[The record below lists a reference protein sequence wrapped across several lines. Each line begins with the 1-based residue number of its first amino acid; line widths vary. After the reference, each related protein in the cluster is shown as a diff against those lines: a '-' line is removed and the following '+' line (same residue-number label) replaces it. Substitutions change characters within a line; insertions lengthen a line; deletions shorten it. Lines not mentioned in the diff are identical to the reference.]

1 MAEEVKKENL
11 ITEEQSNLA
20 KKLLQIIVNS
30 DIRLGDRVVEEE
42 PEKYKKTVLEML
54 DLLYKNNVL
63 EIELDLY
70 FQLMR
75 QAVGIA
81 QNSTMG
87 SVKMSKD
94 IALTNYWGKHPDNVT
109 FQDIDAKMKK
119 DKR

>member
-1 MAEEVKKENL
+1 MTEVKKENS
-11 ITEEQSNLA
+11 IAKEQSDLA

-30 DIRLGDRVVEEE
+30 DIRLGDRILEEE
-42 PEKYKKTVLEML
+42 PEKYKKTVLGMI
-54 DLLYKNNVL
+54 DLLYKNNIL

-75 QAVGIA
+75 QAIGIA
-81 QNSTMG
+81 QNATAG

-94 IALTNYWGKHPDNVT
+94 IALTNYWGKHPSDIT

-119 DKR
+119 DK